1 MKNVIRRGVIEGFYG
16 HPWSPRQRER
26 MIDLLAQWKLDTFLC
41 SPKDQPNHRIYWQ
54 EPFSELALAQ
64 IKSLVDRGKGVGVDV
79 GTSLS
84 PGLTLEYSNPQ
95 HLDSQMHRLSQLNS
109 IGCSLVGIFL
119 DDIPG
124 DLQTD
129 GDKKMFSTI
138 IDAQLYFTNTLY
150 ERARSQGI
158 TMEFIVCPT
167 QYCGIGNEEYISTFG
182 TGLNADLKLMWTG
195 RQICSPT
202 LTYAD
207 AAILVRST
215 DHKPF
220 YWDNYPVND
229 VAMTYQLHIGP
240 LRGREPAMIEN
251 MSGYL
256 ANPMELFES
265 SLIPLRTLALFFVDP
280 HSYDPDKAWDIAVS
294 EIFAVQSERDAF
306 HHFGRTVQ
314 DSCLNGDASPD
325 VSIVLS
331 RSAFL
336 WRTRD
341 STSACALLKELS
353 TEIAM
358 NSQTLL
364 SPNFTLKALQSEI
377 HPWVVK
383 YEMGG
388 RAIAYLAQMFAENPN
403 FGDIAR
409 NEESVERLTQILHE
423 LHSNRYRVFGD
434 HLEMMIRDLI
444 DELKWAVDRIKK

>member
-195 RQICSPT
+195 RQICSPRPT
-202 LTYAD
+202 SSP
-207 AAILVRST
+207 RCST
-215 DHKPF
+215 
-220 YWDNYPVND
+220 
-229 VAMTYQLHIGP
+229 
-240 LRGREPAMIEN
+240 
-251 MSGYL
+251 
-256 ANPMELFES
+256 
-265 SLIPLRTLALFFVDP
+265 
-280 HSYDPDKAWDIAVS
+280 
-294 EIFAVQSERDAF
+294 
-306 HHFGRTVQ
+306 
-314 DSCLNGDASPD
+314 
-325 VSIVLS
+325 
-331 RSAFL
+331 
-336 WRTRD
+336 
-341 STSACALLKELS
+341 STSADRSLQPGSVCPPYCAGP
-353 TEIAM
+353 
-358 NSQTLL
+358 
-364 SPNFTLKALQSEI
+364 SPAKGGSW
-377 HPWVVK
+377 PWRRPRQPA
-383 YEMGG
+383 GC
-388 RAIAYLAQMFAENPN
+388 RSWPPT
-403 FGDIAR
+403 AR
-409 NEESVERLTQILHE
+409 R
-423 LHSNRYRVFGD
+423 RP
-434 HLEMMIRDLI
+434 
-444 DELKWAVDRIKK
+444 A